1 MFIHLADGSNER
13 GQYNLLV
20 EEFYTS
26 SLFSYAYKEALPYYE
41 VYWNKL
47 ITKGSK
53 PRVII
58 DSGAFTAWRGGK
70 PINIK
75 DYATW
80 SLAIKNQWSPMMD
93 SLVFMNL
100 DVIGDQSE
108 SMVNQKTLETVGLNP
123 IPIFTY
129 GADLEIL
136 KVLLH
141 EYDYLA
147 LGGLVHRKGI
157 QSWLDKCFKV
167 VMEDFRETG
176 ILKRIHLLGVCNE
189 KLLLRYPCYSS
200 DSSSW
205 VRALVFGA
213 GDALGLKKNRLP
225 RYSKSKSAFSAHL
238 QALRLEIKKYKI
250 MQDTATKLWE
260 SRGIIWND

>member
-1 MFIHLADGSNER
+1 MFIHLADGSKGR
-13 GQYNLLV
+13 GQYSLLV
-20 EEFYTS
+20 EETYS
-26 SLFSYAYKEALPYYE
+26 NSLFSYAYKEALPHYE
-41 VYWNKL
+41 VYWNRL
-47 ITKGSK
+47 LTKGVR

-80 SLAIKNQWSPMMD
+80 ALAIKNQWSSKME
-93 SLVFMNL
+93 SLIFMNL
-100 DVIGDQSE
+100 DVIGDQPKST
-108 SMVNQKTLETVGLNP
+108 VNQKTLENVGLNP

-129 GADLEIL
+129 GADLNIL
-136 KVLLH
+136 KALLKD
-141 EYDYLA
+141 YDYLS

-157 QSWLDKCFKV
+157 QPWLDKCFSV
-167 VMEDFRETG
+167 IMENFKETG
-176 ILKRIHLLGVCNE
+176 FLKRIHLLGVCNE

-225 RYSKSKSAFSAHL
+225 RYSKSKAAFSAHL
-238 QALRLEIKKYKI
+238 QALRLDIKRYKT

-260 SRGIIWND
+260 SRGVVWE